1 LEYVLGKYPNWYPY
15 NGFRNLIEYINQKPP
30 FAPPSPPQRFQV
42 VRHHKPIEELL
53 KKPEIRFYDE
63 EQRETVTTFVRA
75 SQRIQQNRDELLVS
89 LLISKN
95 EEQVR
100 ELLQVFETSL
110 LEESDR
116 LSKAIEKEVPTI
128 IKTFES
134 VMDDETKTFLISAET
149 VARFARKQLS
159 DYFDFSLCSCGL
171 WKAVERELNSSLIS
185 HLRMINGISG
195 KDRKPITAIHT
206 TVNYKAGSEMVNI
219 NRRERGSIEFEGKT
233 LGNIQWLLHSAHR
246 NKVADEIGLVLENE
260 SELLNFT
267 LGLDEGS
274 LAYLIGEVARIRNGH
289 AHIKAMT
296 IETYRNLR
304 SLVLAPD
311 DKPQASLLGR
321 ILFMKR
327 AVEDYWTR

>member
-1 LEYVLGKYPNWYPY
+1 
-15 NGFRNLIEYINQKPP
+15 
-30 FAPPSPPQRFQV
+30 
-42 VRHHKPIEELL
+42 
-53 KKPEIRFYDE
+53 
-63 EQRETVTTFVRA
+63 
-75 SQRIQQNRDELLVS
+75 
-89 LLISKN
+89 
-95 EEQVR
+95 
-100 ELLQVFETSL
+100 
-110 LEESDR
+110 
-116 LSKAIEKEVPTI
+116 
-128 IKTFES
+128 
-134 VMDDETKTFLISAET
+134 
-149 VARFARKQLS
+149 
-159 DYFDFSLCSCGL
+159 
-171 WKAVERELNSSLIS
+171 
-185 HLRMINGISG
+185 
-195 KDRKPITAIHT
+195 
-206 TVNYKAGSEMVNI
+206 VNYKAGSEMVNI